1 MKNLFALLVSIM
13 ISSCSG
19 EISKSTTS
27 TNKSTTIDET
37 DYIFQATYS
46 QNFSMGD
53 KTLVISFQRLLKN
66 LQEGKLD
73 NLSNYFTEDV
83 VWNLPDGERLEGKD
97 NVIKF
102 IVDFWTSSKV
112 ENYSSA
118 VHFAVKTNK
127 GDEWVLVWDS
137 QLVNNELV
145 RYQEAVRYEGD
156 KIAFI
161 NTFTK
166 K

>member
-1 MKNLFALLVSIM
+1 M
-13 ISSCSG
+13 
-19 EISKSTTS
+19 
-27 TNKSTTIDET
+27 
-37 DYIFQATYS
+37 
-46 QNFSMGD
+46 
-53 KTLVISFQRLLKN
+53 
-66 LQEGKLD
+66 
-73 NLSNYFTEDV
+73 
-83 VWNLPDGERLEGKD
+83 WNLPDGERLEGKE

-127 GDEWVLVWDS
+127 GDQWVLIWDS

-145 RYQEAVRYEGD
+145 HYQEAVRYEGD
-156 KIAFI
+156 KIAFM

>member
-83 VWNLPDGERLEGKD
+83 VHGQTLS
-97 NVIKF
+97 
-102 IVDFWTSSKV
+102 WT
-112 ENYSSA
+112 
-118 VHFAVKTNK
+118 KT
-127 GDEWVLVWDS
+127 
-137 QLVNNELV
+137 EL
-145 RYQEAVRYEGD
+145 D
-156 KIAFI
+156 KY
-161 NTFTK
+161 
-166 K
+166 